1 MSNFTRFLHKDD
13 NFSLKKGDRVHP
25 SCFIH
30 NYLWKINPKVRD
42 VLILNIKMKRKAK
55 SLHWIIILHVMPSL
69 CIYWSWIRNDI
80 RVQILSNGERMQNM
94 AINSADP
101 VKRLLF
107 FLLFLSDIKSSA
119 VLKETTFYDSI
130 NSINFNQ
137 RKEFSFSRNIKL
149 YIN

>member
-1 MSNFTRFLHKDD
+1 
-13 NFSLKKGDRVHP
+13 
-25 SCFIH
+25 
-30 NYLWKINPKVRD
+30 
-42 VLILNIKMKRKAK
+42 
-55 SLHWIIILHVMPSL
+55 
-69 CIYWSWIRNDI
+69 
-80 RVQILSNGERMQNM
+80 MQNI
-94 AINSADP
+94 AINSADA